1 MHCVAAANL
10 RCIAATNLHHGTSA
24 VCKERKTTMLI
35 SLIRM
40 FRTYLRRRAM
50 LAEIAS
56 LDERTLKDIGLG
68 RGQLPTTWGAE

>member
-1 MHCVAAANL
+1 
-10 RCIAATNLHHGTSA
+10 
-24 VCKERKTTMLI
+24 MLI